1 MVKRRVR
8 KRQLEKAK
16 RIIYQK
22 VYRKNYFDIYNK
34 LESAINKEFENI
46 SLDFSSFVPVDS
58 ISFNSTIMNIENLT
72 PVVGKRG

>member
-1 MVKRRVR
+1 MIKRKIR

-16 RIIYQK
+16 LI
-22 VYRKNYFDIYNK
+22 VYNK
-34 LESAINKEFENI
+34 FESAINKEFESIN
-46 SLDFSSFVPVDS
+46 LDFSSFVPVNS